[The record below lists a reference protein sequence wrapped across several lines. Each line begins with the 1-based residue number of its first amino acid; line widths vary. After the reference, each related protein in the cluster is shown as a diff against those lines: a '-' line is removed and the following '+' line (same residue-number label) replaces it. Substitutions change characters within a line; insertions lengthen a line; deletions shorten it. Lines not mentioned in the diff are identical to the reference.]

1 MGTAISLT
9 VVLKDPLRTRK
20 IETIQREVETTL
32 EELKRG
38 QNELEM
44 RILAELAMIGHRR
57 RLLDELEK
65 KAIDITFSESHE
77 NRSRLGSRLDKFLVT
92 GQRRTDL
99 DVHHPGELSCA
110 ERKGTTIKLE
120 NVEGTSSSVASRF
133 IAG

>member
-65 KAIDITFSESHE
+65 RQSISRSARAMKIDHA
-77 NRSRLGSRLDKFLVT
+77 LDRDWISFW
-92 GQRRTDL
+92 
-99 DVHHPGELSCA
+99 
-110 ERKGTTIKLE
+110 
-120 NVEGTSSSVASRF
+120 
-133 IAG
+133 

>member
-1 MGTAISLT
+1 MVT
-9 VVLKDPLRTRK
+9 
-20 IETIQREVETTL
+20 
-32 EELKRG
+32 EEG
-38 QNELEM
+38 
-44 RILAELAMIGHRR
+44 
-57 RLLDELEK
+57 ELEK

-77 NRSRLGSRLDKFLVT
+77 NRSRLGSRLDEFLVT

-120 NVEGTSSSVASRF
+120 SVEGTSSSVASRF